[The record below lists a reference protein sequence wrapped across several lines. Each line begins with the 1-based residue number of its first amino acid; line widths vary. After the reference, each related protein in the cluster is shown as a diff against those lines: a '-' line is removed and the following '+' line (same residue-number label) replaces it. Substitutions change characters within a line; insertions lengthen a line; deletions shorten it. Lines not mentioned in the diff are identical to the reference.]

1 MNKLLVRWIPAVALL
16 LMLGGC
22 EDVPSRP
29 WSTKSASVLSP
40 LFVAPVLAVSPAGAA
55 DPTPAGLRATSVKL
69 LVQAFDSTYPL
80 LRANALE
87 AMQAAPDEIEPLLR
101 RGLVDPNRAVRFI
114 ATMSIGQLQ
123 LKQLAHLTEP
133 LLRDESLSVQAAAIF
148 ALRRCGHRAD
158 LNPLSAMILSH
169 DPEVRA
175 NAAMVLGELGDAS
188 AAVMLRRAVRR
199 SMHNVPLVRTKL
211 VNLQFAEALVKLG
224 QQEEMS
230 VIRAALFAPPEQGEL
245 AALACMLT
253 GRLRDEQAIPDLSNL
268 ARATGPS
275 QRYAEIRM
283 AATWAM
289 AQISPSLAPIE
300 VPMAYIRSDRYQLR
314 AQAASTLGELGDPAV
329 YRTLASLLEDPNPLV
344 QVAAAGAI
352 LRVDRSLEK
361 VVRNRPNY

>member
-1 MNKLLVRWIPAVALL
+1 MNSVLVRSIPAVSLL
-16 LMLGGC
+16 LILSGC
-22 EDVPSRP
+22 EEVTTQP
-29 WSTKSASVLSP
+29 WSTKSASLQSP
-40 LFVAPVLAVSPAGAA
+40 LVVAPVLAVSPAVTA
-55 DPTPAGLRATSVKL
+55 DATPAGLREASIEL
-69 LVQAFDSTYPL
+69 LVQAYDSSYAL

-87 AMQAAPDEIEPLLR
+87 AMQAAPDEIEPLIR
-101 RGLVDPNRAVRFI
+101 RGLVDQNRAVRFI

-148 ALRRCGHRAD
+148 AMRRCGHHAD
-158 LNPLSAMILSH
+158 LNPLAEMIVSY

-175 NAAMVLGELGDAS
+175 NAAMVLGELGDTS
-188 AAVMLRRAVRR
+188 AAAMLQQAVRGGVHHA
-199 SMHNVPLVRTKL
+199 SPARTKL

-224 QQEEMS
+224 QREEIS
-230 VIRAALFAPPEQGEL
+230 VIRAALFSTPEHGEL

-268 ARATGPS
+268 ARATGRF
-275 QRYAEIRM
+275 QRSAEIRM

-289 AQISPSLAPIE
+289 AQISPSFAPIE
-300 VPMAYIRSDRYQLR
+300 VPMAYIGSDQYQLR
-314 AQAASTLGELGDPAV
+314 AQAASTLGELGDATV

-352 LRVDRSLEK
+352 LRVDRTLGK

>member
-1 MNKLLVRWIPAVALL
+1 MSKSFLGSILAAFVLVTF
-16 LMLGGC
+16 GGC
-22 EDVPSRP
+22 EEATSQP
-29 WSTKSASVLSP
+29 WSTKSASMQSP
-40 LFVAPVLAVSPAGAA
+40 LVIAPVLAVSPAVTA
-55 DPTPAGLRATSVKL
+55 DATPAGLREASIDL
-69 LVQAFDSTYPL
+69 LVQAYDSTYPL

-87 AMQAAPDEIEPLLR
+87 AMQAVPDEIEPLIR
-101 RGLVDPNRAVRFI
+101 RGLVDQNRAVRFI

-158 LNPLSAMILSH
+158 LNPLAEMIVSH

-188 AAVMLRRAVRR
+188 AAPMLRQAVRKR
-199 SMHNVPLVRTKL
+199 VHRVPLARTKL

-224 QQEEMS
+224 QQEEIS

-253 GRLRDEQAIPDLSNL
+253 GRLRDQQAIPDLTNL
-268 ARATGPS
+268 ARATGQC
-275 QRYAEIRM
+275 QRSAEIRM

-289 AQISPSLAPIE
+289 AQISPSFAPIE
-300 VPMAYIRSDRYQLR
+300 VPMAYIGSDRYQLR
-314 AQAASTLGELGDPAV
+314 AQAASTLGELGDATV
-329 YRTLASLLEDPNPLV
+329 YRTLGSLLEDPNPLV

-352 LRVDRSLEK
+352 LRVDRTLDK